1 MGPDEDPIRLQFALE
16 AKCYDPDGG
25 GAGVRM
31 VSRLISRIKHRQ
43 FGVFVTTAFI
53 AQQAYQEV
61 REDEHPVVFLAGRD
75 IVTLL
80 KRMGMTD
87 PQTLSTYLAL
97 KFPVNKSIDPHVD
110 LMVPNADILIGA
122 PNERAQAP
130 VAVESDATGT
140 AHVV

>member
-1 MGPDEDPIRLQFALE
+1 
-16 AKCYDPDGG
+16 
-25 GAGVRM
+25 M

-87 PQTLSTYLAL
+87 PQTLNTYLAL
-97 KFPVNKSIDPHVD
+97 KFPVRNSIDLRVD
-110 LMVPNADILIGA
+110 FTVPNADIVIGVTEDGSRESQPA
-122 PNERAQAP
+122 PAIAP
-130 VAVESDATGT
+130 EPTGT
-140 AHVV
+140 AHAG